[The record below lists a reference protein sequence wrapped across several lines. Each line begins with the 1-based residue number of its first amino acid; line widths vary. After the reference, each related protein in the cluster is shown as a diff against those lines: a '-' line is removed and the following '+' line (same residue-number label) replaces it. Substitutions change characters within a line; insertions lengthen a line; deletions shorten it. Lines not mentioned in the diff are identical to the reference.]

1 MRTQTSSI
9 LIGAAVAA
17 MLILPARAA
26 DWTWVKGQTQG
37 FPAHSVDLEGV
48 TADVTVRPLPGQ
60 GNVTMSVSGPRVL
73 VDDIKS
79 KTGSDVLTVWNPRGG
94 NDYGVWDWS
103 KWFDYS
109 HVDDENKVKIE
120 LTMPQGSALTAKH
133 MVGDLTVGDLDGK
146 VFLETSSGDVKVG
159 RVSQAT
165 VKAVGSG
172 GIEIGAVGGVLD
184 LSVAGSGDIKVASAL
199 GAKVSIAGSGD
210 AELGAING
218 PLHADL
224 AGSGDLTVQY
234 VNGPV
239 VLSVAGAGDTNIKS
253 GHANPLKASIV
264 GSGDLSFGGD
274 AVDPSISA
282 FGSGDVWIKSYTGKL
297 SSSGMANVS
306 IGDKKDKDDD

>member
-1 MRTQTSSI
+1 MRTQTTSI

-17 MLILPARAA
+17 MLVLPARAA
-26 DWTWVKGQTQG
+26 DWTWVQGQPHG
-37 FPAHSVDLEGV
+37 FAAHSVDLEGV
-48 TADVTVRPLPGQ
+48 TADVTVRPVPGQ

-73 VDDIKS
+73 VDEIKT
-79 KTGSDVLTVWNPRGG
+79 KTGSDVLTVWSPHGG
-94 NDYGVWDWS
+94 SDYGVWDWS

-109 HVDDENKVKIE
+109 HVDSEKKVKIE
-120 LTMPQGSALTAKH
+120 LTMPQGASLTAKR

-146 VFLETSSGDVKVG
+146 IYLETASGDIKIG

-172 GIEIGAVGGVLD
+172 DIAIGAVGSALD
-184 LSVAGSGDIKVASAL
+184 LSVAGSGDIKVASAQ

-210 AELGAING
+210 TLLGVING
-218 PLHADL
+218 PLKADI
-224 AGSGDLTVQY
+224 AGSGDLTVQS

-239 VLSVAGAGDTNIKS
+239 VLSIAGAGSTEIKS
-253 GHANPLKASIV
+253 GYANPLKVSIV

-282 FGSGDVWIKSYTGKL
+282 IGSGDVWIKSYTGKL
-297 SSSGMANVS
+297 SSSGMANIS
-306 IGDKKDKDDD
+306 IGNKKDKDD